1 MRCLAADLKVAHI
14 DTTTVRLRRLS
25 DAEIERYVERER
37 PFDCAG
43 GFKAEALG
51 ITLFDRMDSE
61 DPTAIVGLPLIWL
74 AGALRKAGYAVP

>member
-1 MRCLAADLKVAHI
+1 MRPFQ
-14 DTTTVRLRRLS
+14 
-25 DAEIERYVERER
+25 DAEIERYVEREQ

-51 ITLFDRMDSE
+51 ITLFERMDSE

-74 AGALRKAGYAVP
+74 AGALRAAGFSLP